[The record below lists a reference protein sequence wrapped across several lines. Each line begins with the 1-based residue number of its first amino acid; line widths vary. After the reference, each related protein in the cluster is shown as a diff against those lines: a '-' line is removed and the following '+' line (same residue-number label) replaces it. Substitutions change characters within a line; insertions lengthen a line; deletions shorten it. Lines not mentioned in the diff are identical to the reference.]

1 MHTKE
6 ELARRLRLAR
16 LSAGI
21 NQEAAAAELGLP
33 RPTISQIESGKRSV
47 SGIELVKL
55 AKLYHRPVASFFD
68 DDLEEPV
75 TENPLT
81 ILYRAANLQA
91 EDKRIVEKFETFCR
105 NYRELENILQLQS
118 ELRLPDYSS
127 YSDSSNKL
135 EAIRQGEQVALEE
148 RRRLGIGDAPVRD
161 VFRLLEGQGVKLSLR
176 KLNES
181 GISGLFLYD
190 RKIGPCILINATD
203 HRNRLSFNAA
213 HEYAHVLCDRRLQ
226 ARVSTTTQQISSP
239 KEHEEFHEVRANSF
253 AAAFLMPAS
262 GIERLLLDRGMT
274 RRSKHSL
281 DVIHVL
287 YLHKSFGVSYS
298 AALYRLQ
305 NLGWI
310 DKSRREKL
318 AKCKPEVLGRA
329 LGLQDEDESAY
340 NEPFPM
346 RYVYLALQAYRQR
359 KIKLDQLAK
368 LLDKTKLDAQ
378 KLIRNLEID
387 REAGELL
394 G

>member
-68 DDLEEPV
+68 DLEESAM
-75 TENPLT
+75 ENPLT

-91 EDKRIVEKFETFCR
+91 EDKRIVENFETFCR
-105 NYRELENILQLQS
+105 NYRELEKILQLQS
-118 ELRLPDYSS
+118 ELRLPDYSA
-127 YSDSSNKL
+127 YGDSSNKL

-310 DKSRREKL
+310 DKARREKL
-318 AKCKPEVLGRA
+318 ARYKPEVLGRA
-329 LGLQDEDESAY
+329 LGLEDEDESSY

-346 RYVYLALQAYRQR
+346 RYVYLALQAYGQR

-378 KLIRNLEID
+378 KLIRNLGID
-387 REAGELL
+387 REAGESL